1 MYRDRILEAK
11 KAQGISTKTMSE
23 RSVLH
28 LPEETISR
36 FLTGKTA
43 DPHISTILD
52 LAAIV
57 GLAPHEPF
65 MDEITAA
72 DFKLFLETRLTNIDN
87 AAELELLKIR
97 VAELEN
103 TLCERD
109 KEIIGLKKD
118 LEHKD
123 ELLEVY
129 KHFVKIKPVE

>member
-1 MYRDRILEAK
+1 MYRERILEAK
-11 KAQGISTKTMSE
+11 KAQGISTKQMSE

-36 FLTGKTA
+36 FLTGKTT

-57 GLAPHEPF
+57 GLAPHELF
-65 MDEITAA
+65 MDEVTAA
-72 DFKLFLETRLTNIDN
+72 EFRMFLESKITNIDN
-87 AAELELLKIR
+87 SAELEVLRIQTAEQTHQIELLEEKLR
-97 VAELEN
+97 A
-103 TLCERD
+103 
-109 KEIIGLKKD
+109 KE
-118 LEHKD
+118 